1 MRPLTFKVTKPLWIV
16 STSLDQ
22 PDEATRR
29 VMRSHVMRD
38 KNTRDAKRQRKV
50 ARLMADDN
58 SRWAARKLSRAALE
72 AQGDVAEWVPKS
84 SGRLAAE
91 LSLAGFGMELTPHML
106 DLIYR
111 AFTLIKPATFSLENS
126 LVAGPQQTM
135 YCFDNIAHNPGLVHS
150 MLFTAQCLYDTTLDV
165 TYSDAARWHLAKALF
180 YLQQYLQSEGSSTSN
195 ATMAVIVSLATSAIM
210 LQDFGMLKAHM
221 DGLYRLVQLRGGL
234 AALGEGSMVEHKAQ
248 RIDFALCLATGEQS
262 RFFREVPWVPH
273 IAADGA
279 TRCPELRH
287 VCPDLDSRIQ
297 TIWADLREFSK
308 AANDATRTNVKM
320 TPGFFS
326 RLSQSVPYRLLA
338 LEFDVASNSELL
350 RLCMLA
356 YVKYL
361 LTPIKGFGRHLF
373 YLAKRIKASLLAHQL
388 VPGKG
393 ADGLIVWALFVVAN
407 SVYEDFDREWMQD
420 MMGQAVSN
428 LGLHTWEE
436 IVPVLERYLW
446 IRVTFEGPAKALYR
460 QWWPQGSS
468 SLGKYPAI
476 SAKAL

>member
-1 MRPLTFKVTKPLWIV
+1 MRPLTLKVTKPLWIV

-22 PDEATRR
+22 PDEATRK

-58 SRWAARKLSRAALE
+58 SRWVARKLSRAALE

-84 SGRLAAE
+84 SGKLAAE
-91 LSLAGFGMELTPHML
+91 LALAGFDMELTPHML

-111 AFTLIKPATFSLENS
+111 AFTLIKPATFSLENA
-126 LVAGPQQTM
+126 LVASPQQTM

-150 MLFTAQCLYDTTLDV
+150 MLFTAQCLYDTTLGV
-165 TYSDAARWHLAKALF
+165 AYSNAARWHLAKALF
-180 YLQQYLQSEGSSTSN
+180 YLQQYLQSNNSSTSN

-210 LQDFGMLKAHM
+210 LQDFGMVKAHM
-221 DGLYRLVQLRGGL
+221 DGLYRLIQLRGGL
-234 AALGEGSMVEHKAQ
+234 SALGEGSMVEHKAQ
-248 RIDFALCLATGEQS
+248 RIDFAVCLATGEQS
-262 RFFREVPWVPH
+262 RFFREVLWVPH
-273 IAADGA
+273 IATDGA

-287 VCPDLDSRIQ
+287 VCPDLDPRIQ

-308 AANDATRTNVKM
+308 AANEATRTNVKM

-338 LEFDVASNSELL
+338 IEFDVASNSELL

-361 LTPIKGFGRHLF
+361 LNPIKGFGKHLV
-373 YLAKRIKASLLAHQL
+373 YLARRIKASLLAHQL
-388 VPGKG
+388 VPGKQ
-393 ADGLIVWALFVVAN
+393 ADGLIVWALFVVAS
-407 SVYEDFDREWMQD
+407 SVYEDFDREWIQD
-420 MMGQAVSN
+420 MMSQAISN
-428 LGLHTWEE
+428 LALHRWEE
-436 IVPVLERYLW
+436 ISIVLERYLW

-460 QWWPQGSS
+460 QWWPQGNLN
-468 SLGKYPAI
+468 LGKYPTV
-476 SAKAL
+476 SAK